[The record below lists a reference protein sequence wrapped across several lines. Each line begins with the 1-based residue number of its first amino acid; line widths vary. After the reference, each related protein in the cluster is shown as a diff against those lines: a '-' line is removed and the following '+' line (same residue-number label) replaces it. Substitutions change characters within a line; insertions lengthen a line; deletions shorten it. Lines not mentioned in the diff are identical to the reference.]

1 MSAADTGL
9 EKTMTDQP
17 ETGHTVEKIGGT
29 SMTRSR
35 ELMETLFLRG
45 GDAPYGRIFVVSA
58 YSGVTDALLEHKKTS
73 EPGVYAAFANDDGE
87 MRWAAALD
95 AAAALMRERHEGVLE
110 HKADLAEADAFVRER
125 IEGVRSCLI
134 DLRRLGGYG
143 HFRIDDLMMTVREL
157 LSGLGEAHSAFCT
170 HLLLRRAG
178 VAARFV
184 DLTGWRDED
193 HPELSERIRVAL
205 EDIDVA
211 SELPIVTGYAHCDEG
226 LMGEYDRGYSE
237 ITFARIAALTGA
249 REAIIHK
256 EFNLS
261 SADPKLVGVEN
272 ARRILRTNYDVA
284 DQLANT
290 GMEAI
295 HPGAAK
301 MLRQAGIPLRVA
313 NAFRPGDEG
322 TLIDEAEAEA
332 PGVEILTAIPVFALE
347 LFEQDM
353 LGVKGYDAK
362 ALEALTRH
370 NAWIVSKS
378 SNGNTITHYVDA
390 PLKTVRRVERDLTEA
405 YPAASV
411 TSRRLAIVS
420 VIGRDISGLG
430 IARRALDVLAEAG
443 IEPVAIQ
450 NTTRRTDLQLIVKR
464 DEADEAVK
472 ALHRGLIQSGDA
484 CLTLAA

>member
-1 MSAADTGL
+1 MNDGTQS
-9 EKTMTDQP
+9 
-17 ETGHTVEKIGGT
+17 GHTVEKIGGT
-29 SMTRSR
+29 SMTRAR
-35 ELMETLFLRG
+35 ELMETLFLPDGDNG
-45 GDAPYGRIFVVSA
+45 GTPYGRVFVVSA
-58 YSGVTDALLEHKKTS
+58 FSGVTDALLEHKKTS

-95 AAAALMRERHEGVLE
+95 KAAALMRERHEGVLD
-110 HKADLAEADAFVRER
+110 HRADLAEAEAFVRER

-143 HFRIDDLMMTVREL
+143 HFRIGDLMMTVREL
-157 LSGLGEAHSAFCT
+157 LSGLGEAHSAFCV

-184 DLTGWRDED
+184 DLTGWRDAD
-193 HPELSERIRVAL
+193 QPDLAERIRTAL
-205 EDIDVA
+205 AEVDLA
-211 SELPIVTGYAHCDEG
+211 TELPIVTGYAQCDEG
-226 LMGEYDRGYSE
+226 LMNEYDRGYSE
-237 ITFARIAALTGA
+237 ITFAKIAALTGA

-261 SADPKLVGVEN
+261 TADPKLVGEDV

-313 NAFRPGDEG
+313 NAFRAKDEG
-322 TLIDEAEAEA
+322 TLIDESEAEA
-332 PGVEILTAIPVFALE
+332 PGVEILTSIPVFAVE
-347 LFEQDM
+347 LFEPDM
-353 LGVKGYDAK
+353 LGAKGYDAK
-362 ALEALTRH
+362 ALEMLTRH
-370 NAWIVSKS
+370 KAWIVSKS

-390 PLKTVRRVERDLTEA
+390 PLKTVRRVERDLSEA
-405 YPAASV
+405 LPAASV
-411 TSRRLAIVS
+411 TARRLAIVS
-420 VIGRDISGLG
+420 VIGRDLAGLG
-430 IARRALDVLAEAG
+430 VARRALEALAEVG

-472 ALHRGLIQSGDA
+472 VLHGALIRADDA
-484 CLTLAA
+484 GLTLAA